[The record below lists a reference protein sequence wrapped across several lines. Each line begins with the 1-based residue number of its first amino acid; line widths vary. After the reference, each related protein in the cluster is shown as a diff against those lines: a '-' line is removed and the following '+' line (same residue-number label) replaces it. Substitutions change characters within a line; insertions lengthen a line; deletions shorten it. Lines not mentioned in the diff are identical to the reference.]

1 MSAEEIRKY
10 DPEDLE
16 LKSIMGDKFRDDTHE
31 AHSEPVKAE
40 FPKVSENTAEYE
52 DEAEDE
58 EIETTPCLWKKNRTF
73 FDKLTECAKTA
84 IIFGGLNGLLFYWE
98 KIGLMAESVAVPSMC
113 VCAALFGL
121 GIGKVVG
128 KK

>member
-16 LKSIMGDKFRDDTHE
+16 LKSIMGDKFRDDTRE
-31 AHSEPVKAE
+31 AHNEPVRAE
-40 FPKVSENTAEYE
+40 PTTVSVNTYEYE
-52 DEAEDE
+52 NEAEEEQDE
-58 EIETTPCLWKKNRTF
+58 TVPCFWKKNRTF